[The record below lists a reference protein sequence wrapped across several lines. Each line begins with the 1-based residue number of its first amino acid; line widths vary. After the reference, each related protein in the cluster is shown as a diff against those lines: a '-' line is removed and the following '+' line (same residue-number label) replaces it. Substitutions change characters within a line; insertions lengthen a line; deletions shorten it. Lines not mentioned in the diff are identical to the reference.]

1 MRRVLIALAFIFGS
15 IVTAH
20 SQSITTGKVV
30 PDLKIK
36 QWLMDLRPDDAD
48 YTCVMFYHSESPQ
61 CHKYVSHIKSIT
73 KQASE
78 RINVIIITKE
88 KYADAGVT
96 LYTVGSVKTVTGYKS
111 YVSVDGGMPDN
122 PRYALYESPYTVVLA
137 NRMNDEKSFV
147 ATVAGR
153 CCESGDILQENV
165 ALPHP
170 TRGDILAV
178 LVTGAY
184 NYSMASNY
192 NRIPRPPLVLLSEGK
207 DTVGVRRESYEDLLR
222 LDE

>member
-20 SQSITTGKVV
+20 SQNITTGKVV

-96 LYTVGSVKTVTGYKS
+96 LTEHL
-111 YVSVDGGMPDN
+111 GGN
-122 PRYALYESPYTVVLA
+122 VC
-137 NRMNDEKSFV
+137 V
-147 ATVAGR
+147 AFDDAGR
-153 CCESGDILQENV
+153 SFRNFGIKFIPFCVIYNKKRIAQWCGHAGGLTPEILEK
-165 ALPHP
+165 
-170 TRGDILAV
+170 I
-178 LVTGAY
+178 VT
-184 NYSMASNY
+184 
-192 NRIPRPPLVLLSEGK
+192 IK
-207 DTVGVRRESYEDLLR
+207 DK
-222 LDE
+222 